1 MKEQPWKEDETHE
14 SSREY
19 WRNPRRFATFDELHI
34 SKPEYY
40 AQEGLGALSDWVIEN
55 LCNAGLEQR
64 HKVLEIGSNCGRNL
78 QRLFD
83 KGFTNAFGVEISPEA
98 VDYAWVAHP
107 QIADRIMCS
116 EAQPYLAMQRSCSF
130 DAIFTQGVLMH
141 VPPTDDYLFEQ
152 MARVARYIIS
162 VNEVEGAGGI
172 LVRHK
177 FARNYREVFEDRC
190 GWKQVFEGAHA
201 NAITRVFRRE
211 EDIDADEAD

>member
-1 MKEQPWKEDETHE
+1 MHE

-19 WRNPRRFATFDELHI
+19 WRNPRRFATLDELHV

-40 AQEGLGALSDWVIEN
+40 AQESLGALSDWIIEV

-64 HKVLEIGSNCGRNL
+64 HKILEVGCNCGRNL

-107 QIADRIMCS
+107 QIADRIMCA
-116 EAQPYLAMQRSCSF
+116 EAQSYLAMQRSGSF

-152 MARVARYIIS
+152 MARVSRYLIFT
-162 VNEVEGAGGI
+162 NEVETAGGI

-177 FARNYREVFEDRC
+177 FTRNYRKVFEDRC
-190 GWKQVFEGAHA
+190 GWKQIFEGAYSPS
-201 NAITRVFRRE
+201 ITRVFRHANN
-211 EDIDADEAD
+211 AD